1 MLGVAHGG
9 SRVARLDTDDDLG
22 VQTSPRVHDRLG
34 TGDSLLELQEGVF
47 AGQLRPDD
55 AVYAGSMQEAD
66 LLGKRLQ
73 VNGSVVTVR
82 RGDDRENPAELAVA
96 GTPSSRSG
104 EPAE

>member
-1 MLGVAHGG
+1 MLGIAHGR

-22 VQTSPRVHDRLG
+22 AQTSRRVHDRLG
-34 TGDSLLELQEGVF
+34 TGDALLELKESVF

-66 LLGKRLQ
+66 FLGKRRQ
-73 VNGSVVTVR
+73 VNGSVVTIG
-82 RGDDRENPAELAVA
+82 RGDDREDPAELAVA
-96 GTPSSRSG
+96 GTPSSRNG